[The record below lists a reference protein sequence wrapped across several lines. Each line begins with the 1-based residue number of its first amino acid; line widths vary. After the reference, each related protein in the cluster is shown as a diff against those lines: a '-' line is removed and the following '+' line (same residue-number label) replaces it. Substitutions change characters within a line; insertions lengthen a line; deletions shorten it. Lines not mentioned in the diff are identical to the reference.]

1 MPENNKSGN
10 AIIVYTD
17 GSSLGNPGPGGYGV
31 VMISH
36 AHKLRK
42 EISEG
47 FRETTNNRMELMAAC
62 VALET
67 LKLNNTPVL
76 LHSDSKYVVDAVE
89 KGWLWNWEK
98 KGFSGKKNEDLWRRF
113 IKVYRRHKVKLIWV
127 KGHAGNPENERCDQL
142 AVAAANSSNLK
153 IDEGF
158 EKE

>member
-67 LKLNNTPVL
+67 LNSLFKNSVDKWVHGTHEIYADQNDMQFSDALDLYQKTNIFIWLNTESL
-76 LHSDSKYVVDAVE
+76 
-89 KGWLWNWEK
+89 
-98 KGFSGKKNEDLWRRF
+98 
-113 IKVYRRHKVKLIWV
+113 
-127 KGHAGNPENERCDQL
+127 
-142 AVAAANSSNLK
+142 
-153 IDEGF
+153 
-158 EKE
+158 